1 MSTRSST
8 VVWPFTESIPIDG
21 SFKGIKP
28 PTEEAVL
35 LNYLYQHEQ
44 LQAATKRQSTT
55 RDAALKTV
63 ESLEA
68 WWMNS
73 GFKCKSVNG
82 LVKMILKSIGELK
95 ELCRVHT
102 QVATRKRKS
111 TPKILMKERN
121 FCQRL
126 KRTFWAPSPDCEAR
140 LKVLSEKGV
149 PEAVEDVQFLNNM
162 RNRDRPG
169 GVSSVDKVSSKKAKK
184 LMKRKA
190 EMEKRA
196 TKQLLKEKYWDE
208 RLKSVQLSDSSDDED
223 QSAGDDGDDFTVKQ
237 SSHGKQ
243 TITLQLDQNAF
254 RTAGLAA
261 EKNGF
266 SSRGAAE
273 FTAALI
279 KGGRGSIEDIPLSK
293 SNFARNKSR
302 ARNDKASELKQK
314 DKDMIQEEGA
324 KWVLHWDG
332 KTLKKLQ
339 HTGQNGEWV
348 AVVLTALHTDK
359 EILLDV
365 INMNDCEGEAGAERE
380 ARAIFAKLKEY
391 GVDSKTL
398 VGFVF
403 DTTATNSGLLNGVVV
418 RLQKLL
424 MADIMQLACR
434 HHIMEL
440 VCGAICGLVYHDKDK
455 EKPAKGK
462 KGKGTESPEEP
473 LFKAFAAEWNGINT
487 TNYQV
492 FHPTIREHADASQ
505 HLVAFLLNWLETG
518 DMRHDYRELVEL
530 TILYLGGVFP
540 PSYEFSFKAPSAF
553 HHARWMSKVLY
564 TLKYALF
571 GHQLKLEC
579 SLFKKIKSLASFLC
593 LYYVKEWC
601 TAGSSSNAPINDL
614 AFYKKLSKDK
624 FG

>member
-1 MSTRSST
+1 
-8 VVWPFTESIPIDG
+8 
-21 SFKGIKP
+21 
-28 PTEEAVL
+28 
-35 LNYLYQHEQ
+35 
-44 LQAATKRQSTT
+44 
-55 RDAALKTV
+55 
-63 ESLEA
+63 
-68 WWMNS
+68 MNS

-111 TPKILMKERN
+111 TPKILREKERN

-190 EMEKRA
+190 EREKRA

-208 RLKSVQLSDSSDDED
+208 RLKSVQLSDSNDDED

-254 RTAGLAA
+254 CTAGLAA

-302 ARNDKASELKQK
+302 AWNDKASELKQK

-324 KWVLHWDG
+324 K
-332 KTLKKLQ
+332 
-339 HTGQNGEWV
+339 
-348 AVVLTALHTDK
+348 
-359 EILLDV
+359 
-365 INMNDCEGEAGAERE
+365 
-380 ARAIFAKLKEY
+380 
-391 GVDSKTL
+391 
-398 VGFVF
+398 
-403 DTTATNSGLLNGVVV
+403 
-418 RLQKLL
+418 
-424 MADIMQLACR
+424 
-434 HHIMEL
+434 
-440 VCGAICGLVYHDKDK
+440 
-455 EKPAKGK
+455 
-462 KGKGTESPEEP
+462 
-473 LFKAFAAEWNGINT
+473 
-487 TNYQV
+487 
-492 FHPTIREHADASQ
+492 
-505 HLVAFLLNWLETG
+505 
-518 DMRHDYRELVEL
+518 
-530 TILYLGGVFP
+530 
-540 PSYEFSFKAPSAF
+540 
-553 HHARWMSKVLY
+553 
-564 TLKYALF
+564 
-571 GHQLKLEC
+571 
-579 SLFKKIKSLASFLC
+579 
-593 LYYVKEWC
+593 
-601 TAGSSSNAPINDL
+601 
-614 AFYKKLSKDK
+614 
-624 FG
+624 